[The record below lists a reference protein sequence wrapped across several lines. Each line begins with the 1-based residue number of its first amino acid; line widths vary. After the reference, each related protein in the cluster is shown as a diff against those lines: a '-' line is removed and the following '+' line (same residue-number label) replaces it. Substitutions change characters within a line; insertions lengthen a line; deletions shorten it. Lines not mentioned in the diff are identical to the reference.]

1 MTSGIT
7 YGNEIDGPVYLDIK
21 SSDQAAGI
29 FMNFVRDIVGYVPD
43 DPVTET
49 SDFQRVKAALVEYNA
64 VYRFNQAKSGYV
76 RKHFIRFGQPRDLT
90 AFLMRYS

>member
-7 YGNEIDGPVYLDIK
+7 YGNREDGPVYLDIK

-29 FMNFVRDIVGYVPD
+29 FMNFIRDIVGYVPD

-49 SDFQRVKAALVEYNA
+49 SDFQRIKAALVEYNA
-64 VYRFNQAKSGYV
+64 VYRFNQAKSGYI
-76 RKHFIRFGQPRDLT
+76 RKHFIRFSTPRDLT